1 MSQRIARILEL
12 IYPHLVIGCRVKT
25 PRGGGILR
33 FVERGHAGVELDAGR
48 LAVFDPDKVVLEG
61 SRVPLEPPPSVKR
74 TRRRDAQPGLFGGES

>member
-33 FVERGHAGVELDAGR
+33 FVERGHAGVELDAGGWPCSIPTR
-48 LAVFDPDKVVLEG
+48 LSSKGAA
-61 SRVPLEPPPSVKR
+61 SRLEPPPSVKR